1 MRSSLKM
8 ALAGRRF
15 LIVEDRLPIA
25 MQLELIL
32 EDLDCVVAG
41 LASTVTDALAMLRG
55 AAVDAALLDANVNGQ
70 SILPVAKELERRAIP
85 FVLVTGS
92 PAKEADPALLRNA
105 PRLQKPFLERE
116 LVATLATVFLGASP
130 GRAGVDDSERQSARL

>member
-1 MRSSLKM
+1 MRNSLKM

-15 LIVEDRLPIA
+15 LVVEDRLPIA

-41 LASTVTDALAMLRG
+41 LAPTVTDALAMLRG
-55 AAVDAALLDANVNGQ
+55 SSVDAALLDANVSGQ

-85 FVLVTGS
+85 FVLVTGA
-92 PAKEADPALLRNA
+92 PAKEGDPAVLRNA

-116 LVATLATVFLGASP
+116 LVAILATVFLGASP
-130 GRAGVDDSERQSARL
+130 GRAGVDGSGRQLARL